1 MWIAFL
7 MRQWDSETG
16 TEIQLCDLKCG
27 QQILL
32 EQPEPY
38 LSMPFHMKGK
48 KWVGIKFDSTTVSN
62 VVFRLFDLAVHSDNT
77 LGYTIVLDYAP
88 TEPMLIYPDTPL
100 PVQRTAVVSDDPDI
114 PQKTP
119 IINAPQNDGE
129 HQTAVLCDDSSPR
142 YAYDTPSQS

>member
-1 MWIAFL
+1 MELSELTAYAEEKYHIQERERHEYLPGASVLINPDTGMWIAFL

-77 LGYTIVLDYAP
+77 LGYG
-88 TEPMLIYPDTPL
+88 
-100 PVQRTAVVSDDPDI
+100 
-114 PQKTP
+114 K
-119 IINAPQNDGE
+119 
-129 HQTAVLCDDSSPR
+129 
-142 YAYDTPSQS
+142 